1 MLFVTSL
8 SRKRPSVILF
18 FVGWVTCGQRNVI
31 FNQRWA
37 ADEAII
43 AFWFDLILITAS
55 SVNILYVVR
64 YRWSQTCWVIA
75 LLSLN
80 SFFPPQFLQRQKILG
95 IYREMLKTIRQVP
108 NEGDRKYLQNWA
120 RDEFKR
126 NKNATNQVRVW
137 MCFTFHYIVRLFYC
151 SAVSVVSILSK
162 KLL

>member
-8 SRKRPSVILF
+8 SRKRPWVILF
-18 FVGWVTCGQRNVI
+18 FVGWVTCGQRNLV
-31 FNQRWA
+31 FNQRWWS
-37 ADEAII
+37 DHS
-43 AFWFDLILITAS
+43 FDNFDNSIQCKYSLH
-55 SVNILYVVR
+55 
-64 YRWSQTCWVIA
+64 SQVP
-75 LLSLN
+75 LEPNMLSHCPFESKQL
-80 SFFPPQFLQRQKILG
+80 FFPQFLQRQKILG

-151 SAVSVVSILSK
+151 SATSVVSILSK